1 MLSQALIDSLFPADL
16 ESPTHWEDLYPPR
29 SLPAGAEIT
38 RFAPSPTGYLHIGG
52 VYVAMIDKDISGHS
66 SGKYLVRIEDT
77 DQSRITE
84 GAAEQFTEAFDYF
97 DIRPDEGVGFG
108 GSYGPYEQSARERI
122 YLTFVREMLREGK
135 AYLCFATKEQLA
147 DIAAR
152 QKATG
157 APPGYYGRWAI
168 WREAPVADV
177 EASLAAGEPYVV
189 RFRSPGLA
197 GQRTTFHDEIRGDV
211 TMDDNRN
218 DVVILKSTTPRLPTY
233 HFAAAVDDHLMR
245 MTLVIRAEEWLSS
258 VPLHLQLFDALGF
271 PRVRYAHIAPLMK
284 QDGKSRRK
292 LSKRRDPEATVSYY
306 FSEGIPA
313 PAVEH
318 YLRGLANGRLAEM
331 PLPEALAAP
340 ISLSDFG
347 LAGPLVDLVKLDDI
361 SADYVATL
369 TGPSILSAV
378 RTWALAHDPSLVPVL
393 DSDRD
398 LALRALDIERVGVE
412 NPRKDLRK
420 WSDFRAVYG
429 YFFPSLFAVVSSP
442 SDSRFSGLSPDS
454 VRAIAAGFAS
464 SYIAPGPDVD
474 WFSQIRSL
482 TAELGFAASNKEYKA
497 DPDKY
502 PGSLK
507 DVSQV
512 IRVLLTGSTRSPDLA
527 QVAGALGTDEVLR
540 RARAVAV
547 QPA

>member
-1 MLSQALIDSLFPADL
+1 MLSQTLIDSLFPADL
-16 ESPTHWEDLYPPR
+16 ESPQHWEDLYPPR
-29 SLPAGAEIT
+29 SLPAGGEVT

-66 SGKYLVRIEDT
+66 SGTYLVRIEDT

-84 GAAEQFTEAFDYF
+84 GAAEQFAEAFDYF
-97 DIRPDEGVGFG
+97 DIRPNEGAGVGG
-108 GSYGPYEQSARERI
+108 AYGPYEQSARQRI

-152 QKATG
+152 QKALG
-157 APPGYYGRWAI
+157 SPPGYYGEWAI
-168 WREAPVADV
+168 WRDAPPSQVAEALD
-177 EASLAAGEPYVV
+177 AGTPYVV
-189 RFRSPGLA
+189 RFRSPGVTS
-197 GQRTTFHDEIRGDV
+197 QRVTFHDEIRGDV

-218 DVVILKSTTPRLPTY
+218 DVVILKSTEPRLPTY

-271 PRVRYAHIAPLMK
+271 ERVRYAHIAPLMK

-306 FSEGIPA
+306 FAQGIPA
-313 PAVEH
+313 LAVEY

-340 ISLSDFG
+340 LELSEFG

-369 TGPSILSAV
+369 TGPTILDFVRSWAAV
-378 RTWALAHDPSLVPVL
+378 YDSSLVPVL
-393 DSDRD
+393 AADRD

-429 YFFPSLFAVVSSP
+429 YFFPSLFSLVSSP
-442 SDSRFSGLSPDS
+442 SDPRFGGLSASS
-454 VRAIAAGFAS
+454 VQDIASGFAS
-464 SYIAPGPDVD
+464 SYVAPGDSVD
-474 WFSQIRSL
+474 WFGQIRSL
-482 TAELGFAASNKEYKA
+482 TTKLGFAASNKEYKA

-507 DVSQV
+507 DVSQA
-512 IRVLLTGSTRSPDLA
+512 IRVLLTGSTKSPDLA

-540 RARAVAV
+540 RVRAVL
-547 QPA
+547 PDD